1 MYLCRRNRGRMTST
15 RTISN
20 NIYLKF
26 IHFTTMKNLKF
37 ILFWI
42 SQILSFPLLAQTVSN
57 VQAEQVGKQIFITYS
72 LDKQAEISVCYTT
85 DGGKTFSDPLKQVT
99 GDVGKNIAAGNH
111 TITWNVLEEVDKL
124 IADDIMFVVIPSG
137 GGLTFTVNGVSFK
150 MVKVAGGTFTM
161 GATAEQEDD
170 ARDCERPAHQ
180 VTLSDYYIGQ
190 TEVTQALWTAVM
202 GSNPSSSKGD
212 NLPVELVNWNKC
224 QIFIEKLNNLL
235 SNELG
240 GKHFALPTETQWEF
254 AARGGNQSTGYKY
267 AGSNDIN
274 DVAWYVYSGGMTH
287 PVAQKQPNE
296 LGLYDMSGNVEEWC
310 QDWYD
315 EGYYRISPENNP
327 QGPASGT
334 LRVLRGGSWFNFAK
348 FCRVSYRH
356 GNTPFNRLSDRGFRL
371 CLIP

>member
-1 MYLCRRNRGRMTST
+1 
-15 RTISN
+15 
-20 NIYLKF
+20 
-26 IHFTTMKNLKF
+26 MKNQKF

-57 VQAEQVGKQIFITYS
+57 VQAEQVGKQIVITYS
-72 LDKQAEISVCYTT
+72 LDKQADISVCYTT
-85 DGGKTFSDPLKQVT
+85 DGGKTFSAPLKQVT

-137 GGLTFTVNGVSFK
+137 GGLTFTVNGVTFK
-150 MVKVAGGTFTM
+150 MVKVEGGTFTM

-170 ARDCERPAHQ
+170 AYDRERPAHQ

-202 GSNPSSSKGD
+202 GSNPSKSKGD
-212 NLPVELVNWNKC
+212 NLPVEWVSWDDC
-224 QIFIEKLNNLL
+224 QSFIEELNSLL
-235 SNELG
+235 SKQLG
-240 GKHFALPTETQWEF
+240 GMRFALPTEAQWEF

-296 LGLYDMSGNVEEWC
+296 LGLYDMSGNVWEWC
-310 QDWYD
+310 KDWY
-315 EGYYRISPENNP
+315 GNYSSNAQTNP

-334 LRVLRGGSWFNFAK
+334 NRVYRGGCWMNIVEY
-348 FCRVSYRH
+348 CRVSYR
-356 GNTPFNRLSDRGFRL
+356 GSITPDIRDDSLGFRL